1 MSDFAEIVKEGLR
14 LVVRPCYSFAIALTT
29 LLLLITPLPGV
40 MGLDRFREEY
50 RQYIGLVCLFCFVL
64 WVVEAGLF
72 VGEKVWDYLQEQEKK
87 KIVLKRLESLGTF
100 EATMLL
106 RAIENKTQTALN
118 YPDSSDAHSL
128 VTKELLLQALPLSVG
143 KNSRNL
149 VPFVI
154 PDFVWEHINKVTVVE
169 IIRKQT
175 KPKT

>member
-87 KIVLKRLESLGTF
+87 KIVLKRLESLG
-100 EATMLL
+100 
-106 RAIENKTQTALN
+106 
-118 YPDSSDAHSL
+118 HS
-128 VTKELLLQALPLSVG
+128 
-143 KNSRNL
+143 
-149 VPFVI
+149 
-154 PDFVWEHINKVTVVE
+154 
-169 IIRKQT
+169 KQLCS
-175 KPKT
+175 